1 MDQLLKSPRKTQH
14 QNGPGDPGKK
24 ATWKPNSTDHT
35 GIAKRITEDACESE
49 LTSQMKQKLQD
60 TATTARIGTPKTGTI
75 SSTSRM
81 KPRKEPRNRE
91 IEKIDS

>member
-1 MDQLLKSPRKTQH
+1 MNQLRKSPRRIQH
-14 QNGPGDPGKK
+14 QDGPGDPEKK
-24 ATWKPNSTDHT
+24 ATWKPSSTDHT
-35 GIAKRITEDACESE
+35 GIAKRTTEDACGSE
-49 LTSQMKQKLQD
+49 LTSQMKKKLQD

-81 KPRKEPRNRE
+81 KPRKEPRNKE